1 MNYNVDYNLIFC
13 ILIFNIYRGFSA
25 MDSRLLVIALPL
37 LTAAGWALIN
47 IGTLAI
53 QQIQRLSR

>member
-1 MNYNVDYNLIFC
+1 
-13 ILIFNIYRGFSA
+13 
-25 MDSRLLVIALPL
+25 MDTRLRVIALPL
-37 LTAAGWALIN
+37 MTAAGWALIT

>member
-25 MDSRLLVIALPL
+25 MDTRLLVIATPVLI
-37 LTAAGWALIN
+37 AGSWALFN
-47 IGTLAI
+47 IGRLLI
-53 QQIQRLSR
+53 QQVQRLTR

>member
-1 MNYNVDYNLIFC
+1 
-13 ILIFNIYRGFSA
+13 
-25 MDSRLLVIALPL
+25 MDSSLLVIALPL
-37 LTAAGWALIN
+37 LTAATWALIN